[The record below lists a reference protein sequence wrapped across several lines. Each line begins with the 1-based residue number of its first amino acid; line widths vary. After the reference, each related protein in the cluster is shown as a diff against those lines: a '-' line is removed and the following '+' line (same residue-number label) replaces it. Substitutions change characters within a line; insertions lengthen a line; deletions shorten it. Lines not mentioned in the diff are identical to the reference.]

1 MKDLNT
7 NTVTTSN
14 ISLASSKEVLK
25 RIRGLQCLTSAAT
38 SSGGFVNAKYVND
51 KIYKPAIK
59 LGQGAC
65 TNGYYIHLPQSLLME
80 NVWRILSDE

>member
-14 ISLASSKEVLK
+14 ISLASSKEVLE

-38 SSGGFVNAKYVND
+38 SSGGFVNTEYINKKKSTNQQLSWD
-51 KIYKPAIK
+51 KELA
-59 LGQGAC
+59 
-65 TNGYYIHLPQSLLME
+65 LMDLTSIFP
-80 NVWRILSDE
+80 NHY